1 MLPKAFLTH
10 PIAHRGLHDLSKGVP
25 ENSRAAVQAAIDH
38 GYGIEIDI
46 QFTSDQAAVVFHDDT
61 LERLTADAGRVAKRS
76 RADLVKQRLR
86 GSDERIPDLPEIL
99 ALVDGRVPLLVEV
112 KDQDGAL
119 GENVGAL
126 EAEVARNLDGYL
138 GPVAV
143 MSFNPHSVSALQT
156 LAPDIPRGLVTDGL
170 ESEEWDVAESRRDEL
185 GRIAHFDRV
194 GASFISHN
202 HKRLETEAVADLK
215 ARAVPILCW
224 TIRSIAEEHAA
235 RRIADNITFE
245 GYFPT
250 RPT

>member
-1 MLPKAFLTH
+1 MLPTAFLTH
-10 PIAHRGLHDLSKGVP
+10 PIAHRGLHDVSKGVP

-46 QFTSDQAAVVFHDDT
+46 QCTSDQAAIVFHDDT
-61 LERLTADAGRVAKRS
+61 LDRLTADTGRVSRRT
-76 RADLVKQRLR
+76 RADLATQRLT
-86 GSDERIPDLPEIL
+86 GSDETIPDLPEIL
-99 ALVDGRVPLLVEV
+99 AMVDGRVPLLVEV

-126 EAEVARNLDGYL
+126 EAEIARNLDGYQ
-138 GPVAV
+138 GAVAV

-156 LAPDIPRGLVTDGL
+156 LAPQVPRGLVTDGFDAA
-170 ESEEWDVAESRRDEL
+170 EWDVAEARRDEL
-185 GRIAHFDRV
+185 AGISHFDRV

-202 HKRLETEAVADLK
+202 HKRLEAKAVADLK

-245 GYFPT
+245 GYLATTPT
-250 RPT
+250 